1 MSNPTAGAPMRLRC
15 ESVMRGAR
23 KPMEVDLISSSE
35 EVLGE
40 VVPIPT
46 GPIAGKVFWACDILY
61 ASTIKRQALL
71 F

>member
-1 MSNPTAGAPMRLRC
+1 
-15 ESVMRGAR
+15 MRGAR
-23 KPMEVDLISSSE
+23 KHLEVDLISSSE